1 MQPRPIKS
9 LALLASLALFT
20 LSAVATP
27 QYVAAQAADY
37 PNRPI
42 RIVAP
47 FPPGGLID
55 RMARM
60 VGERLQAKWGQPVI
74 IENRAGSGGN
84 VGAEMVFKSP
94 PDGYTLLVSAPGPLV
109 INKFLFAKLNFE
121 PEQFTPVSM
130 IQSNTG
136 ALLIH
141 PSVGITTL
149 KGLIDAAR
157 ANPQRFSYSS
167 GGSGSTSHLTMELL
181 KSAAGINMLHVPYKG
196 NVPALTDLLGGVV
209 QVTYAEFSS
218 AVPHVKAGKAIAL
231 AIGAEKRSPVLP
243 NVPTMSETIP
253 GLVSQ
258 AWAGIVAP
266 PGTPPAI
273 ANKLAAAV
281 ADLLKEPDV
290 LKRLADAGLEP
301 VGNTPAE
308 MTAWMK
314 QEAGRWGPVIRAAG
328 VKAE

>member
-1 MQPRPIKS
+1 MQPRAIKS
-9 LALLASLALFT
+9 LAVFASLALFT
-20 LSAVATP
+20 LGALTAPRLT
-27 QYVAAQAADY
+27 AAQAADY

-47 FPPGGLID
+47 FAPGGLID
-55 RMARM
+55 RMARL

-94 PDGYTLLVSAPGPLV
+94 PDGYTLLVSPPGPLV
-109 INKFLFAKLNFE
+109 INKFLFTKLNFE

-181 KSAAGINMLHVPYKG
+181 KTAAGVNLLHVPYKG

-218 AVPHVKAGKAIAL
+218 AVPHIKSGRAIAL
-231 AIGAEKRSPVLP
+231 AIGADKRSPALP
-243 NVPTMSETIP
+243 SVPTMSETVP
-253 GLVSQ
+253 GLISQ
-258 AWAGIVAP
+258 SWAGIVAP

-273 ANKLAAAV
+273 ANKIAAAV
-281 ADLLKEPDV
+281 ADMLKEPDV
-290 LKRLADAGLEP
+290 LKRLADAGLDP
-301 VGNTPAE
+301 VGNTPTE
-308 MTAWMK
+308 MAAWMK
-314 QEAGRWGPVIRAAG
+314 QEASRWGPVIRAAG